1 MDYTSIQEQIHTGYF
16 DHSDDM
22 LVMSDTEREELET
35 ITDTIH
41 DLAGDYPKFES
52 VEDARQFLNN
62 LEQYIETEGYSPS
75 HAYDLVMKD
84 MGL

>member
-52 VEDARQFLNN
+52 VEDAQRFLSG
-62 LEQYIETEGYSPS
+62 LENYIEVESYGPG

-84 MGL
+84 MEL